1 MSASTNFSIKQR
13 LVIEFLTQNIA
24 TGDEPWVHRYDPEN
38 NRQSMEYRHPG
49 SPIVKK
55 FKTFPSAKKNH
66 AHHLLGCKG
75 VLYTEFLTKG
85 STVNSDRYCATLW
98 NTQATHP
105 QNQAGKNT
113 FLLHHDNA
121 RPHYGAQTQDAM
133 ACLKFTVVPHPPY
146 SPDLAPSDFWL
157 FPEFKETLKC
167 QHFSSDAEVEAA
179 VRKWLSSQRET
190 FFTDGMQKWIEQ
202 MKKKNV

>member
-75 VLYTEFLTKG
+75 VLYTEFLTEG

-98 NTQATHP
+98 NTQAMHP
-105 QNQAGKNT
+105 QNQAGKKHVSFASRQRKATLRCTNSGRHGMPEIYSGST
-113 FLLHHDNA
+113 PSLQPRFGTIRLL
-121 RPHYGAQTQDAM
+121 
-133 ACLKFTVVPHPPY
+133 VVPRIQGDVKM
-146 SPDLAPSDFWL
+146 S
-157 FPEFKETLKC
+157 
-167 QHFSSDAEVEAA
+167 
-179 VRKWLSSQRET
+179 T
-190 FFTDGMQKWIEQ
+190 FFIGCRS
-202 MKKKNV
+202 